1 MITLIDSGVGGLTV
15 LREIKKLQP
24 ALRTIYIADNQHFP
38 YGTKSNEQI
47 QEAITFCIQGI
58 KTFEVERVFIACHTA
73 SIALEGHD
81 FEVDL
86 ITEVTKKMIESTD
99 PHKTVAVLGSCSTIE
114 SDYYQNHFYKTGFK
128 TVRGFALQEVIQLIE
143 KGIEDE
149 DHFLPHL
156 SELIAFSPAVLLLA
170 STHFPHIKELLA
182 KLFPYA
188 KILDPSEKFA
198 VDIVAVS
205 KVICD
210 GDLCEDLF
218 ITTKHDP
225 RFLTILQKNPINN
238 LLKKGV
244 GRV

>member
-15 LREIKKLQP
+15 LRGIKKLQP
-24 ALRTIYIADNQHFP
+24 ALKTIYIADNQHFP
-38 YGTKSNEQI
+38 YGTKSTEEI
-47 QEAITFCIQGI
+47 QEAIKYCLKGI

-73 SIALEGHD
+73 SIALEGHGL
-81 FEVDL
+81 ELEL

-114 SDYYQNHFYKTGFK
+114 SDYYQNHLYKSGFK
-128 TVRGFALQEVIQLIE
+128 SVRGFALQEVIHLIE
-143 KGIEDE
+143 KGVEDE
-149 DHFLPHL
+149 DHFLPYL
-156 SELIAFSPAVLLLA
+156 SEIISYSPDILLLA
-170 STHFPHIKELLA
+170 STHFPHIKELFA
-182 KLFPYA
+182 KLFPHA

-198 VDIVAVS
+198 IDIVGAS
-205 KVICD
+205 GVISD
-210 GDLCEDLF
+210 GDLSEDLF

-225 RFLTILQKNPINN
+225 KFLTILQKNPINN